1 MKYSINDAGS
11 SSAVSL
17 LLMDIALLQLY
28 CTLHTKMN
36 YIYFKD
42 LCKNET
48 RKYWKKISEKNSY
61 SEAFLIMV
69 QRPKAIKKSR
79 NLTM

>member
-11 SSAVSL
+11 SSVVSL

-42 LCKNET
+42 LNVKTKLENT
-48 RKYWKKISEKNSY
+48 GRKYQKKIYTQKP
-61 SEAFLIMV
+61 F
-69 QRPKAIKKSR
+69 
-79 NLTM
+79 